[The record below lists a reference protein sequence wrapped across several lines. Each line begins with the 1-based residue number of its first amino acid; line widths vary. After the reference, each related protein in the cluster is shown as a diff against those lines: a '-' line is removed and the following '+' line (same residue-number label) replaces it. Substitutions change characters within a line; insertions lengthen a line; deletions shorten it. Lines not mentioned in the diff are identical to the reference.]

1 MHSTIIL
8 IFKLMKRSFYLIV
21 ALLCTQISIVAQS
34 NEGKIRELGINLSG
48 STFGLRYKAGNENTL
63 LRLTL
68 ISISGSSYK
77 YKSSTSTSRNN
88 SIGLGFNFG
97 FEKRKIVSD
106 GLIIY
111 YGSDFLTS
119 VNKEIHKTD
128 LPSITHTYLTI
139 SPGIGFVLGF
149 CYNISDK
156 INIAAE
162 VMPSVSYSYIK
173 ETNETEFST
182 TKYTNSGLNYGLKT
196 SGINLTLSFAIGK

>member
-1 MHSTIIL
+1 
-8 IFKLMKRSFYLIV
+8 MKRSFYLIV
-21 ALLCTQISIVAQS
+21 TLLCIQISIAAQS
-34 NEGKIRELGINLSG
+34 NEGKTRELGINLSG
-48 STFGLRYKAGNENTL
+48 STFGLRYKTGNENTL

-68 ISISGSSYK
+68 MSINGSSYK
-77 YKSSTSTSRNN
+77 YKSSSSTSKNN

-119 VNKEIHKTD
+119 VNKEINKTD

-139 SPGIGFVLGF
+139 SPGIGFVWGF

-156 INIAAE
+156 INITAE
-162 VMPSVSYSYIK
+162 VMPSVSYSYSK
-173 ETNETEFST
+173 ETNETELST
-182 TKYTNSGLNYGLKT
+182 TKYTHSGLNYGLET